1 MSAFTRI
8 RGAVASITILG
19 LSLNAVL
26 ITDVGA
32 APGDGQADLGEVGS
46 TETASLPVRVT
57 VDGDTLRCF
66 CMDYFDDLPKLGA
79 EYTVTTGTGWFE
91 GDNKAKV
98 AAALAA
104 SGDYTD
110 RTIQRVIWSYQNDLP
125 LESDE
130 QRELRDRIEAGEY
143 SAAPMILMAPSDH
156 GNQPMGCLDSAEPPP
171 PTTTQAPTTTT
182 QAPPT
187 TTEAPPTTTTEAPP
201 TTTTTTPGTVTQAT
215 TTTTQAPP
223 TTTTEAPPT
232 TTTEAPPTTTTTPG
246 TVTQVTTT
254 TTTEAPPTTTTVP
267 DDGEGDSQGG
277 TPELAIT
284 GTETTT
290 AVWLAGGLVA
300 LGLLFLTLTRW
311 IRRPEL
317 S

>member
-143 SAAPMILMAPSDH
+143 SAASMILMAPSDH

-171 PTTTQAPTTTT
+171 PTRC
-182 QAPPT
+182 
-187 TTEAPPTTTTEAPP
+187 
-201 TTTTTTPGTVTQAT
+201 AT
-215 TTTTQAPP
+215 TAS
-223 TTTTEAPPT
+223 ARRC
-232 TTTEAPPTTTTTPG
+232 
-246 TVTQVTTT
+246 
-254 TTTEAPPTTTTVP
+254 
-267 DDGEGDSQGG
+267 DSFM
-277 TPELAIT
+277 L
-284 GTETTT
+284 
-290 AVWLAGGLVA
+290 
-300 LGLLFLTLTRW
+300 
-311 IRRPEL
+311 
-317 S
+317 

>member
-91 GDNKAKV
+91 GDSKAKV

-187 TTEAPPTTTTEAPP
+187 TTEAPPTTTTQAPP
-201 TTTTTTPGTVTQAT
+201 TTTTTPATVTQAT
-215 TTTTQAPP
+215 TTTTTQAPP
-223 TTTTEAPPT
+223 
-232 TTTEAPPTTTTTPG
+232 
-246 TVTQVTTT
+246 